1 MVHWHHGKVVDVHQ
15 HLVVPFNR
23 CFRPFPAS
31 VVEPLPDPPGEE
43 HQHYIRYLAVSHR
56 YLVVLRTDHCAVILV
71 RTIIIYVKCN
81 VSISDEQFFVTC
93 EWNGKKFNEL
103 LTYSEIEDT
112 FKRMYN
118 EQLNTYWIVVNRV
131 IGIIKSKLNKQIQEK
146 LIDKH

>member
-1 MVHWHHGKVVDVHQ
+1 MRDRIKDIVAALGQLQSFVLDFAYQ
-15 HLVVPFNR
+15 D
-23 CFRPFPAS
+23 S
-31 VVEPLPDPPGEE
+31 DP
-43 HQHYIRYLAVSHR
+43 
-56 YLVVLRTDHCAVILV
+56 VLETA
-71 RTIIIYVKCN
+71 IIYVKCN

-146 LIDKH
+146 FFNKTEK

>member
-1 MVHWHHGKVVDVHQ
+1 MRDRIKDIVATLGQ
-15 HLVVPFNR
+15 LQSF
-23 CFRPFPAS
+23 
-31 VVEPLPDPPGEE
+31 
-43 HQHYIRYLAVSHR
+43 
-56 YLVVLRTDHCAVILV
+56 VLDFVTINYE
-71 RTIIIYVKCN
+71 TIIVYIKCK

-131 IGIIKSKLNKQIQEK
+131 LSIIKNKLK
-146 LIDKH
+146 DKINQMIIETKK

>member
-1 MVHWHHGKVVDVHQ
+1 MRDRIKDIVATLGQ
-15 HLVVPFNR
+15 LQSF
-23 CFRPFPAS
+23 
-31 VVEPLPDPPGEE
+31 
-43 HQHYIRYLAVSHR
+43 
-56 YLVVLRTDHCAVILV
+56 VLDFAYQDSE
-71 RTIIIYVKCN
+71 TIIVYVKCN

-131 IGIIKSKLNKQIQEK
+131 IGIIKSKLNKQIQQKFFNNTEK
-146 LIDKH
+146 